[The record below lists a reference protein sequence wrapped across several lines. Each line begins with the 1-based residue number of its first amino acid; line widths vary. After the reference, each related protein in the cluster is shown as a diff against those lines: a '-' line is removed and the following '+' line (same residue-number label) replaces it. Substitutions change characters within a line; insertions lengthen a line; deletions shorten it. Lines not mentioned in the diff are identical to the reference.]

1 MSQQEEKTTL
11 IQPGDYIEYRGL
23 YSLERLGPV
32 SIATGPRGKRLI
44 LVPGKITRQ
53 VPIEPRRIRAILRDG
68 KEIACFDE
76 A

>member
-1 MSQQEEKTTL
+1 MDEHEEKTAL

-23 YSLERLGPV
+23 YALERLGPV
-32 SIATGPRGKRLI
+32 SIATRPDGKRLI
-44 LVPGKITRQ
+44 LVPGKITRT

-68 KEIACFDE
+68 QEIASFEE